1 MIPHQYAALSTLLS
15 FPATY
20 HADLSIGSRRLFR
33 GCDLKQTSAYSTVWL
48 FLPRRD
54 GETDARRNRTSFASA
69 SRLRPARVR
78 SLSHPRDRLSR
89 TAPSASSAAIT
100 PRRRPRRSSSRR
112 AIFSA
117 RGVESPVYSLAFR
130 LRGRRRRGETS
141 PSRRSR
147 VRLDLPPPNPVVF
160 PTRLLLFSR
169 RFLGPDAGRDGC
181 RGIRWLDTPPVR
193 GAINTS
199 FISRYIPCRFINRK
213 SPPLPWL

>member
-1 MIPHQYAALSTLLS
+1 MIPHQYAALSTLLL

-20 HADLSIGSRRLFR
+20 HADLSIGSRRLLR
-33 GCDLKQTSAYSTVWL
+33 GGDLKQTSAYFRRFG

-54 GETDARRNRTSFASA
+54 GRASDPNVVRFGIETETRARPF
-69 SRLRPARVR
+69 
-78 SLSHPRDRLSR
+78 LSQPRDRLSR

-130 LRGRRRRGETS
+130 RRGRRRRGETS

-147 VRLDLPPPNPVVF
+147 VRLDSPPPNPVVF
-160 PTRLLLFSR
+160 PARFWLFRR

-199 FISRYIPCRFINRK
+199 FISRYIPRRFINRK
-213 SPPLPWL
+213 SPPPPWR